1 MGCIGTKFGSR
12 SKFGRLPQIKK
23 CRLNVIYIETW
34 AIWFSHNV
42 DENEQLVSFMKL
54 NSISFIFGKSFVDLV
69 SIITFIVFR
78 NLETKLNNLAKW
90 FHDNK
95 QFTSTMWKC
104 GSGLF
109 SFRKRFTPRHLDYI
123 DRSHSNLTEFPEDVL
138 RHERTLEELCLDAN
152 QIANLPKVRYLGYF
166 YNFRKIDLLLSDL

>member
-1 MGCIGTKFGSR
+1 
-12 SKFGRLPQIKK
+12 
-23 CRLNVIYIETW
+23 
-34 AIWFSHNV
+34 
-42 DENEQLVSFMKL
+42 
-54 NSISFIFGKSFVDLV
+54 
-69 SIITFIVFR
+69 
-78 NLETKLNNLAKW
+78 
-90 FHDNK
+90 
-95 QFTSTMWKC
+95 MWKC

-166 YNFRKIDLLLSDL
+166 YDFQKINLLLPNF